1 MRQRVQRRFTILGC
15 GSSPG
20 VPRIDGE
27 WGACDPAN
35 PKNRRTRAAFL
46 VEQIAGDGGET
57 TVVIDTG
64 PDFRSQMIAAGVQ
77 AVDAVIYTHAHA
89 DHIHGI
95 DDLRIYAVRQ
105 RRQVPIHADRATMAR
120 IREGFSYC
128 LETPEGSQYPP
139 IVTPHLIEDGI
150 LGLTITGA
158 GGPIRFIPIPQIHG
172 SIKSLGYRIG
182 NFAYCCD
189 ISGFPDESLPRLKDL
204 DVLIIDALQYKS
216 HPSHLSLSEALDC
229 IAAIKPKRAVLTHM
243 HIPLDYEA
251 VKQATP
257 DHVEPAYDMM
267 QFTVEID
274 LGDDDV

>member
-1 MRQRVQRRFTILGC
+1 MPSSIPMPMPTTFMASTIFAAMR
-15 GSSPG
+15 S
-20 VPRIDGE
+20 
-27 WGACDPAN
+27 A
-35 PKNRRTRAAFL
+35 
-46 VEQIAGDGGET
+46 
-57 TVVIDTG
+57 
-64 PDFRSQMIAAGVQ
+64 M
-77 AVDAVIYTHAHA
+77 
-89 DHIHGI
+89 
-95 DDLRIYAVRQ
+95 
-105 RRQVPIHADRATMAR
+105 RRQVPIYADRATMAR

-229 IAAIKPKRAVLTHM
+229 IAGHQAEAGRADPYAHSAGLRGR
-243 HIPLDYEA
+243 EA
-251 VKQATP
+251 SDAGSRG
-257 DHVEPAYDMM
+257 AG
-267 QFTVEID
+267 
-274 LGDDDV
+274 L